1 MLRLLRPDSP
11 AAALGLAVSYLMT
24 KPAFARLAFGD
35 FSRILVGQINR
46 RHFCF
51 AVDGAGH
58 VQGFLGWALASDEH
72 AQAWAQ
78 GRRALTFED
87 SRHGD
92 CVVVNAFSADSTAAT
107 RCLINEARRLLRDKT
122 ALYFK
127 RHYKNGA
134 TRTARVP
141 VNAFIDRHIERNRI
155 VGPRVERAATREI
168 EPGVMPVTRHQTVG
182 DRPPIS
188 EFTRY
193 GLRLAHSLQVA
204 MPMM

>member
-1 MLRLLRPDSP
+1 MASRKVAGNGALRLLRPDSP

-24 KPAFARLAFGD
+24 KPACAKLAFGD

-51 AVDGAGH
+51 AVDGAGQ

-72 AQAWAQ
+72 ARAWAQ
-78 GRRALTFED
+78 GRRALTFGD

-107 RCLINEARRLLRDKT
+107 HCLIDEARRLFRDRT

-127 RHYKNGA
+127 RHYKDGT
-134 TRTARVP
+134 TRIARVP
-141 VNAFIDRHIERNRI
+141 VNAFIDRHIERSAER
-155 VGPRVERAATREI
+155 RAAA
-168 EPGVMPVTRHQTVG
+168 
-182 DRPPIS
+182 S
-188 EFTRY
+188 
-193 GLRLAHSLQVA
+193 AA
-204 MPMM
+204 